1 MHPPFPPPLNPP
13 LFLPRHIIIQH
24 KITIVSLTIHF
35 SDTNTARFFDLH
47 LILDTKTTC
56 FWVRTFFFGLH
67 LILDTKTTLDFGWRP
82 FFLFLFGLNLISDTK
97 SAVDFEHKTLGE
109 FPEKVRTRQNFCAQ
123 RAQKFRRNIE
133 WPPARLENW
142 LSQYQTDWR
151 PNLKVFFTDFSL
163 KTKKKKKVFIS
174 NRRYFLQI
182 FVEEHTHKKK
192 VFTSNRRYF
201 FQNFLWGVFRNFC
214 SHSWPK

>member
-1 MHPPFPPPLNPP
+1 MAPVFPLSCARAHRLQRLRTRINV
-13 LFLPRHIIIQH
+13 LHTDIFLPRHIIIQH
-24 KITIVSLTIHF
+24 EITIVSLTIHF

-47 LILDTKTTC
+47 LILDTKTTPA
-56 FWVRTFFFGLH
+56 
-67 LILDTKTTLDFGWRP
+67 FGWRP
-82 FFLFLFGLNLISDTK
+82 FFLFLFGLYLISDTK

-142 LSQYQTDWR
+142 LSQNQTDWR

-163 KTKKKKKVFIS
+163 KTKKKKKG
-174 NRRYFLQI
+174 L
-182 FVEEHTHKKK
+182 HLKPK
-192 VFTSNRRYF
+192 VFCLEFSLRD
-201 FQNFLWGVFRNFC
+201 FLEFLFTFMTKIGIFSSKVTQ
-214 SHSWPK
+214 SPP